1 MDLSQQADLLD
12 LSQQAVS
19 TKTFLLVAPKVYIS
33 FAISVIRLNICFKC
47 ITCMY
52 MGISL
57 VLVGSQ
63 EGVPVSAG
71 MISYNEMDD
80 DDDIKLTKKGK
91 FFDI

>member
-1 MDLSQQADLLD
+1 
-12 LSQQAVS
+12 
-19 TKTFLLVAPKVYIS
+19 
-33 FAISVIRLNICFKC
+33 
-47 ITCMY
+47 MY
-52 MGISL
+52 MDISL